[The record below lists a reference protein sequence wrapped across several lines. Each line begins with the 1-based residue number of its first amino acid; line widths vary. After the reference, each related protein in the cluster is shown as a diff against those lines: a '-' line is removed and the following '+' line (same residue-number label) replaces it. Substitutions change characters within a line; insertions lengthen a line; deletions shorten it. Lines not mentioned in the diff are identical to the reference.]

1 MILPAKESL
10 EIVFNLSMLGFVS
23 GSMIALGLNLTIA
36 QIIAPFKHFKIVIRA
51 LLANFL
57 IVPLVAYGL
66 VSVLPLPEGVRTGII
81 LLGIG
86 GGAPFI
92 PIIVTTAK
100 SHVGSSVGL
109 MVTLLIIT
117 IFFMPIVVPRILDGT
132 SLDSWDIAKSL
143 LAIMLLPLVLALAIK
158 AHFPG
163 IAARVQPYAARL
175 TSISIVVLMGT
186 VIALYAEVILASA
199 SILPVIILV
208 FLLAMSVGYLAGGRK
223 QHARIVLAVGT
234 GLRNPPIAILVAS
247 QYFPA
252 QPIAALVPLM
262 FAIIGFLILL
272 PLAFIMRKQLSTGSK
287 DI

>member
-1 MILPAKESL
+1 
-10 EIVFNLSMLGFVS
+10 
-23 GSMIALGLNLTIA
+23 
-36 QIIAPFKHFKIVIRA
+36 
-51 LLANFL
+51 
-57 IVPLVAYGL
+57 
-66 VSVLPLPEGVRTGII
+66 

-132 SLDSWDIAKSL
+132 SLNSWDIAKSL
-143 LAIMLLPLVLALAIK
+143 LAIMLLPLALALAIK
-158 AHFPG
+158 ARFPG

-175 TSISIVVLMGT
+175 TSISIVVLMGA

-199 SILPVIILV
+199 SILPVIILF
-208 FLLAMSVGYLAGGRK
+208 FLLAMIIGYLAGGRK

-247 QYFPA
+247 LYFPA